1 VSREL
6 KIFKL
11 AINLAKENSQ
21 GHKLPIGPRTFNP
34 PRGPKIGHVSIR
46 DEYFTA
52 GLNDASLSF
61 QVVY

>member
-52 GLNDASLSF
+52 GLNG
-61 QVVY
+61 